1 MCIQDPFVLNHNVAG
16 NVNEKMRAKI
26 VNEFQRAASVCDRI
40 ASQPEIS
47 NLLSL
52 LEDETEDFASAGP
65 SDQIQLKNTSDK
77 LKTTLLNQMD
87 KEHIVTFLVE
97 TEVNKVPNAIRLQCC
112 SSACVSMK
120 WRHDTVHKLLQSLEE
135 ILHFHCALMT
145 ANNDAIK
152 SCHFATEANQDGL
165 LSVVRQNCVVCGK
178 QLNDRRIQKLRELQ
192 RQFLSKTDELA
203 SVIKENVFSSKKRRR
218 SCSNSDSDIQNCHDS
233 KRPSLVTE
241 DSFTSND
248 SNSSDVDFDSCMTSA
263 KDFVLDTVKN
273 LINKE
278 ETICTGQTKERDTN
292 LDNNKDISKEESSKD
307 DSSKDTAKK
316 VSNNGDPSRDTSK
329 SQSTEGDTMCF
340 LKYAC
345 PIFNYRMQ
353 SLDFHCET
361 VKRLWIGRKLTF
373 KELKVDEKR
382 VSSYD
387 IELAISNKL
396 LEQEELLADSSV
408 GSFAHRSLNFYMSLE
423 PQLMSI
429 DNQQQSALCFKI
441 NLIPLAPA
449 KECYA
454 FFGWLKPFL
463 LRVVSKYL
471 YSQYRDL

>member
-178 QLNDRRIQKLRELQ
+178 QLNDRRIQKLRE
-192 RQFLSKTDELA
+192 
-203 SVIKENVFSSKKRRR
+203 
-218 SCSNSDSDIQNCHDS
+218 
-233 KRPSLVTE
+233 
-241 DSFTSND
+241 
-248 SNSSDVDFDSCMTSA
+248 
-263 KDFVLDTVKN
+263 TVKN

-408 GSFAHRSLNFYMSLE
+408 GSFAHQSLNFYMSLE
-423 PQLMSI
+423 PQSMSI

-463 LRVVSKYL
+463 LRVASKYL